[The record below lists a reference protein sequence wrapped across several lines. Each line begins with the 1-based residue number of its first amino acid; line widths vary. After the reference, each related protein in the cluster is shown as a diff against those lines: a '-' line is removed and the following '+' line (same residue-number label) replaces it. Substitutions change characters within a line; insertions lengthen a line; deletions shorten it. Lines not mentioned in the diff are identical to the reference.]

1 MSNKQVLYLSYDGM
15 TDPLGQSQV
24 LPYIVGLTKKGYK
37 FTLISCEK
45 KERHLQNRTIIQQ
58 ICTEHNIDWQP
69 IFYTKKPPVLST
81 IWDIVQ
87 LNKKVK
93 QLHQQKQF
101 QLIHCR
107 SYITALIGL
116 GFKQKHQVK
125 FLFDMRGFW
134 ADERVDGNIWDLSKP
149 HFKWIYN
156 FFKQKEKAF
165 LEHADKVVS
174 LTESGKTE
182 MLTWHIPDL
191 TADKIEVI
199 PCAADYEVFNLVTDE
214 KRKTAKLNLGL
225 KPSQFVLN
233 YIGSLGTWY
242 LADEMLQFFSVL
254 KQQVPDAKFLFLTPD
269 SKESV
274 IEKAKKYNIKAEDLI
289 IKFSQRA
296 AIPQYAH
303 AADFSIFFIKPMYSK
318 KASSP
323 TKMGELMAMGIPLI
337 CNNNVGDVEAIMN
350 KCNAGFCLQEMN
362 ETSYQATLQKM
373 NETNFNSPSG
383 IRECS
388 KAFYDLENGLTSY
401 LSTYNELTEDISNE

>member
-1 MSNKQVLYLSYDGM
+1 MNKQVLYLSYDGM

-24 LPYIVGLTKKGYK
+24 LPYLIGLSKKGYQ
-37 FTLISCEK
+37 FTLVSCEK
-45 KERHLQNRTIIQQ
+45 KERYLQNKTIVQQ
-58 ICTEHNIDWQP
+58 ICKANNIDWQP

-81 IWDIVQ
+81 IWDIFK
-87 LNKKVK
+87 LNQKVK

-174 LTESGKTE
+174 LTESGKAE
-182 MLTWHIPDL
+182 MLTWNIPHL
-191 TADKIEVI
+191 TADKIEII
-199 PCAADYEVFNLVTDE
+199 PCAADYEVFKLVTDE

-254 KQQVPDAKFLFLTPD
+254 KQQIPDAKFLFLTPD

-274 IEKAKKYNIKAEDLI
+274 IEKAKEYNIKAEDLI

-350 KCNAGFCLQEMN
+350 KTNAGFCLN
-362 ETSYQATLQKM
+362 KLNLTS
-373 NETNFNSPSG
+373 FNDTVSHLINWHQNTPEN
-383 IRECS
+383 IREKS
-388 KAFYDLENGLTSY
+388 KQFYDLKNGLTSY
-401 LSTYNELTEDISNE
+401 LSVYNKLTEGISND